1 MSSWALVK
9 VSVADVRREPDL
21 RAEQVTQTI
30 MGMALE
36 LLDQHQDWYKV
47 RLPDGYVG
55 WINEPLLQLCK
66 EELVHQW
73 ANSRKVMVSSQV
85 ALILS
90 RRQKTSI
97 PVSDV
102 VMGTELLLVGKG
114 DRWNQVAL
122 PDGRHGWIANR
133 DISDRADL
141 IHMGGG
147 SSEEII
153 RTARSF
159 TGLPYM
165 WGGATPKGFDC
176 SGFVQT
182 VFGLNGFQLPR
193 DAHQQF
199 SSGQEVSCRE
209 NLMPADLLFFRPQ
222 DSDRIT
228 HVTIHIQGGKFI
240 HCLGY
245 VRTGSLEP
253 SADDYDAF
261 LRAKYVGARRVV
273 RGLLGEC

>member
-1 MSSWALVK
+1 MRSWALVR

-21 RAEQVTQTI
+21 RSEQVTQAI

-36 LLDQHQDWYKV
+36 LLDKHQDWYQV

-55 WINEPLLQLCK
+55 WINEPFLQLCK

-73 ANSRKVMVSSQV
+73 ANSCKVMVSSRV
-85 ALILS
+85 ASILS
-90 RRQKTSI
+90 RRQNSSI

-102 VMGTELLLVGKG
+102 VMGTELLLVQKG
-114 DRWNQVAL
+114 DRWNRVAL

-141 IHMGGG
+141 IHMRGG

-159 TGLPYM
+159 TGIPYM
-165 WGGATPKGFDC
+165 WGGTTPKGFDC

-182 VFGLNGFQLPR
+182 VFRLNGFQLPR
-193 DAHQQF
+193 DAYQQF
-199 SSGQEVSCRE
+199 STGQEVPCRE
-209 NLMPADLLFFRPQ
+209 NLMPADLLFFRPR
-222 DSDRIT
+222 DSDIIT
-228 HVTIHIQGGKFI
+228 HVAIHIQVGKFI
-240 HCLGY
+240 HSSGY
-245 VRTGSLEP
+245 VRTDSLEP
-253 SADDYDAF
+253 CADDYDAS
-261 LRAKYVGARRVV
+261 LSAKYVGARRVV
-273 RGLLGEC
+273 RGLLG